1 LDPDPSH
8 LILFIPPLNFYL
20 FSIWTLAWSGLSLIL
35 LLICSALVSGSEVA
49 YFSLSPND
57 LENLEKEEEK
67 KNKQVLKLRNRP
79 RKLLATIL
87 IANNFVNIAIVI
99 LSDYIIRNLIGESM
113 LLNLGEW
120 CASFLPIFTP
130 EFWGRAINFLITIVG
145 VTFLLVLFGEV
156 APKIYA
162 NLNNLRFARM
172 MSRPMTLLSSLF
184 SPLSSL
190 LVNWSSK
197 MESSFISSQ
206 TGIDDTSKEELDK
219 AIQLTVSGE
228 EQSEEA
234 DILRGII
241 KFGNVS
247 AKQVMKSRVDVV
259 AAEEKAVFSEI
270 MGMIKENG
278 FSRIPVYREDFD
290 EVVGILYAKDLLG
303 YSKEKPDFNWQQFIR
318 ENVIYVPES
327 KKIDDILKEFQKQ
340 RLHMAIVVDEFGGS
354 AGIITLEDIV
364 EEVIGEIKDEFDDEE
379 EVDFV
384 KINDSNFIF
393 EGKTLLHDVARII
406 NVDKEA
412 FDKYKSETDSL
423 AGLLLN
429 HFGHIPKKDKE
440 ITIGNYKFKI
450 VSVTK
455 RRIEKIHVTLL

>member
-1 LDPDPSH
+1 MDPDPAN
-8 LILFIPPLNFYL
+8 LILLIPGYSFFL
-20 FSIWTLAWSGLSLIL
+20 FSIWTIVWSGVALLIL
-35 LLICSALVSGSEVA
+35 LVCSALVSGSEVA

-57 LENLEKEEEK
+57 LDNLEKESDK
-67 KNKQVLKLRNRP
+67 SNKQVLKLRNKP

-99 LSDYIIRNLIGESM
+99 LSDYIIRNLLGEELLLQIGEWM
-113 LLNLGEW
+113 TQFMPGEPDFLGR
-120 CASFLPIFTP
+120 IV
-130 EFWGRAINFLITIVG
+130 NFLITIVG

-172 MSRPMTLLSSLF
+172 MSGPMSFLSSFF
-184 SPLSSL
+184 SPLSNL

-197 MESSFISSQ
+197 MESSFISTRS
-206 TGIDDTSKEELDK
+206 GIDDTSKEELDK
-219 AIQLTVSGE
+219 AIQLTVTGA

-234 DILRGII
+234 GILRGII

-247 AKQVMKSRVDVV
+247 ARQIMKSRVDVV
-259 AAEEKAVFSEI
+259 AAEEKAGFAEVMS
-270 MGMIKENG
+270 MIKDNG
-278 FSRIPVYREDFD
+278 YSRIPVYREDFD
-290 EVVGILYAKDLLG
+290 EVIGILYAKDLLG
-303 YSKEKPDFNWQQFIR
+303 YSKEKDSFDWQKLIR

-327 KKIDDILKEFQKQ
+327 KKIDDILKEFQKK

-364 EEVIGEIKDEFDDEE
+364 EEVIGEIKDEFDEEE
-379 EVDFV
+379 EVDFI
-384 KINDSNFIF
+384 KINDSNYIF

-406 NVDKEA
+406 NVDKES
-412 FDKYKSETDSL
+412 FDRYRSDTDSL

-450 VSVTK
+450 VAVTK